1 MLYKSIC
8 ISKQGVH
15 SMLNT
20 VIRSNE
26 EIEYLKPIIYQ
37 VRKDHPTMSCV
48 AMYYKIN
55 PLTIGRDKFLRLCE
69 SLGLK
74 IERHK
79 KYIKTTDSSGVIRFP
94 NLLENTRLTDIN
106 QAYCSDI
113 TYYEINGCF
122 YYLTF
127 IMDCFS
133 RRILGYSVSSRL
145 LTEHTSLQAL
155 RMSLKI
161 RQYNIPKGI
170 IFHSDGGGQ
179 YYAKEFLNV
188 TENYGFRNSMCEF
201 AYENGKAERLNGV
214 IKNNYLA
221 FKEIESL
228 ESLVKEV
235 DHAVY
240 LYNNEKPHKK
250 LNYLSPI
257 AFEKKLLTLKQQTKS
272 KMTESFDTN
281 LQDLGASSPIN
292 PEQTKSKNQDVFYT
306 KKLNINH
313 QKRSSNFSN

>member
-1 MLYKSIC
+1 MLYKSIG

-20 VIRSNE
+20 IIRSSE
-26 EIEYLKPIIYQ
+26 EIEYLKPIIQQ
-37 VRKDHPTMSCV
+37 VRRDHPTMGCV

-55 PLTIGRDKFLRLCE
+55 PLTIGRDKFLRICA

-74 IERHK
+74 IERGF

-94 NLLENTRLTDIN
+94 NLFENTKLTNID

-133 RRILGYSVSSRL
+133 RRILGHSVSSRL

-155 RMSLKI
+155 RMLLKT
-161 RQYNIPKGI
+161 RRHNIPEGV

-179 YYAKEFLNV
+179 YYAKEFLRI
-188 TENYGFRNSMCEF
+188 TEKYGIRNSMCEF

-221 FKEIESL
+221 FRKIESL
-228 ESLVKEV
+228 EKLVKEV

-240 LYNNEKPHKK
+240 LYNYEKPHKG
-250 LNYLSPI
+250 LNYFSPVD
-257 AFEKKLLTLKQQTKS
+257 FEKKLLTLKQQTKS
-272 KMTESFDTN
+272 EMTESFDTN
-281 LQDLGASSPIN
+281 LQDLGASSPKN

-306 KKLNINH
+306 KKLNIKH
-313 QKRSSNFSN
+313 QKRSSDFRN